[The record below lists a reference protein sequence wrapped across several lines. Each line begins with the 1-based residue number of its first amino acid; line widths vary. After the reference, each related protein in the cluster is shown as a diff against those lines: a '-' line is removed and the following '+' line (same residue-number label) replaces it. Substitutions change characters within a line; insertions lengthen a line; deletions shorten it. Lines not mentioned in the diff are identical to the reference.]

1 MQGQRARGIDDL
13 RPGQGVGDRGA
24 IGFAPVSVGFGDGL
38 ARRQARGQAGG
49 QRQDQSSKARP

>member
-38 ARRQARGQAGG
+38 ARGKAGG
-49 QRQDQSSKARP
+49 QCQDQSSKARP